1 MVAVKGEKG
10 FWLYPIQKDYQV
22 EGVVAQEIRA
32 VIKAVNM
39 GLLTCKH
46 CQTLGMFGDG
56 ATRISCCI
64 DGI

>member
-39 GLLTCKH
+39 GVTNM
-46 CQTLGMFGDG
+46 QTLPDIGHVW
-56 ATRISCCI
+56 
-64 DGI
+64 